1 MGGRD
6 HWKPCPNMPTTSILT
21 SQWILLNSNLTNS
34 LKDTLIDEFMCAWE
48 NLFFYS
54 LRNIDCLEDPV
65 LDAQNTEVSILFLP
79 HGARFLATA
88 GVIWI
93 SKVVDTVVMR
103 VQRERQDLSMPTYLV
118 CSDVSF

>member
-1 MGGRD
+1 MNSCVLGRI
-6 HWKPCPNMPTTSILT
+6 C
-21 SQWILLNSNLTNS
+21 
-34 LKDTLIDEFMCAWE
+34 
-48 NLFFYS
+48 FFIHS
-54 LRNIDCLEDPV
+54 ETDFLEDPV
-65 LDAQNTEVSILFLP
+65 LDAQNTEVSNLLLP